1 MAHPYLEQ
9 IANKGALMR
18 PKRQSFSHISETS
31 NSNRS
36 SSTVNKTDLNS
47 GNFSKIQWA
56 VCFGKN
62 YAKFA
67 KEKNIWYETLNWDS
81 CWEKY
86 LRIASCKNIYLQY
99 RSEDR
104 FGATFIWPGEQGAG
118 ITIAY
123 IQQLGQT
130 VANFCTRRHRQSSTL
145 SLSLS
150 GSHPI
155 WGITPNLSRKC
166 FQFTETHFN

>member
-36 SSTVNKTDLNS
+36 SSTVNRTDLNS
-47 GNFSKIQWA
+47 GNFNKIQLA
-56 VCFGKN
+56 VYFGQN
-62 YAKFA
+62 YEKFA

-86 LRIASCKNIYLQY
+86 LRIASCSCIYLQY

-104 FGATFIWPGEQGAG
+104 FGATFICPGWGSLSPTFSNWVRLSQISAR
-118 ITIAY
+118 ADFAS
-123 IQQLGQT
+123 L
-130 VANFCTRRHRQSSTL
+130 VL
-145 SLSLS
+145 SLSPWLTSYLRHHPQSLPKVLS
-150 GSHPI
+150 IHWNS
-155 WGITPNLSRKC
+155 
-166 FQFTETHFN
+166 F

>member
-36 SSTVNKTDLNS
+36 SSTVNRTDLNS
-47 GNFSKIQWA
+47 GNFNKIQSA
-56 VCFGKN
+56 VYFGKN
-62 YAKFA
+62 YDKFA

-104 FGATFIWPGEQGAG
+104 FGATFICRARDHYRLHSATGSDCRKFLHA
-118 ITIAY
+118 
-123 IQQLGQT
+123 QT
-130 VANFCTRRHRQSSTL
+130 SPV
-145 SLSLS
+145 
-150 GSHPI
+150 
-155 WGITPNLSRKC
+155 
-166 FQFTETHFN
+166 